1 MHIYFIA
8 AFILFY
14 RKSLHMCQKTVQ
26 VECMGM
32 AYANF
37 PRWIWLRFGLGHSV

>member
-1 MHIYFIA
+1 MILQLFYFIA

-14 RKSLHMCQKTVQ
+14 FNSPHICKNTLNREFV
-26 VECMGM
+26 GG

-37 PRWIWLRFGLGHSV
+37 PG